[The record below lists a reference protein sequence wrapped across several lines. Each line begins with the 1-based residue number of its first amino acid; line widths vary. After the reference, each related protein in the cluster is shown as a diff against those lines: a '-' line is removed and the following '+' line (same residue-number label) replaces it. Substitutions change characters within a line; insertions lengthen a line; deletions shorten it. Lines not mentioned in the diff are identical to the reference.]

1 MRVQYYVCTLHVSV
15 KDCWWRLVPWTG
27 GAHAKREGTD
37 KVHRYFFKGMWPFFL
52 HTPYLYFPFQWRG
65 KWAAMRALNTKSS
78 PLLYTSS
85 HCIPIWNRVW
95 NLGHTQWTRIIRGA
109 VGNTPGRKKKTLKY
123 HLRWYCRVA
132 DGQGKVCIFIRW
144 KSIGQNIICWIHL
157 YSVDDLKKINK

>member
-1 MRVQYYVCTLHVSV
+1 MCVPLVYVSV
-15 KDCWWRLVPWTG
+15 KDCWRRLVPWTG

-52 HTPYLYFPFQWRG
+52 PTPYLYFPFQWRG

-109 VGNTPGRKKKTLKY
+109 VGNAPGRKKKNFKISPAMVL
-123 HLRWYCRVA
+123 
-132 DGQGKVCIFIRW
+132 QGGWRAREGVYF
-144 KSIGQNIICWIHL
+144 
-157 YSVDDLKKINK
+157 YTVKIDRTEHNLLNTPLLGRRS